1 MTAETDTQAAEKL
14 AEAVTENLTEPITA
28 AETTEAGAEPA
39 EATEVVETAKALE
52 TTTATEVGEAV
63 AVEEEEDPQS
73 NVFSIV
79 GFLLAYI
86 PIVGVIVNLV
96 ALRKSGKEG
105 FDHWVAGWALG
116 ISILTT
122 LGTLALVGLGFWLGV
137 EAAQAGFSF

>member
-14 AEAVTENLTEPITA
+14 SEAVTENLAEPVTA
-28 AETTEAGAEPA
+28 VEATAETTEVV
-39 EATEVVETAKALE
+39 EATKALE
-52 TTTATEVGEAV
+52 TTGAVEATEAV
-63 AVEEEEDPQS
+63 AIEEEDPQS

-86 PIVGVIVNLV
+86 PIVGVIVNV
-96 ALRKSGKEG
+96 IALRKSGKEG

-137 EAAQAGFSF
+137 ESAQAGFSF

>member
-63 AVEEEEDPQS
+63 AVEEEDPQS